1 MGTGRVGVGGVGG
14 SGPGARRVFVW
25 EVGGWR
31 GGEGVSRHLQVMTPY
46 LLLTTQILFYI
57 SPQECE
63 ISVPILSRSAL
74 PRSCT
79 KFAFPRARV
88 PKMSGTLERRNAGT
102 QERGSAGTRNQERAP
117 TSDIVTL
124 SLFRILVVQE
134 ILILYIDFAFQISFF
149 LFVRI

>member
-1 MGTGRVGVGGVGG
+1 
-14 SGPGARRVFVW
+14 
-25 EVGGWR
+25 
-31 GGEGVSRHLQVMTPY
+31 MTS
-46 LLLTTQILFYI
+46 LLPILFYI

-63 ISVPILSRSAL
+63 ISVPILSRSAF

-88 PKMSGTLERRNAGT
+88 PKMSGALECRHAGT
-102 QERGSAGTRNQERAP
+102 QERRSAGTRNQERAP

-124 SLFRILVVQE
+124 TLFRILVVQE